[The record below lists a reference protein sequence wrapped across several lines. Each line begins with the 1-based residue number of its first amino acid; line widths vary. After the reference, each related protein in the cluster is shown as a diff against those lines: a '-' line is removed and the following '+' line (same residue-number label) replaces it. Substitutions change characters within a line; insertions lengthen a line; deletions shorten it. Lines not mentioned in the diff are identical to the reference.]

1 MNDLYPSLYT
11 AYRWLVPPQLNLADV
26 CVHRWAQNT
35 HEGRSPAVYYE
46 TETDTNQREV
56 WTYTRVSETA
66 QRLANGLQHM
76 QVAPGD
82 RVALVMTQRPEA
94 LVALAAI
101 LSLGAVAVPLSGAAS
116 TTSLRACLLDTAAR
130 VAIVDAACAARVFQ
144 AQCPQLKQVV
154 ALDFQHDNA
163 IAWRTLL
170 ARQSATFKTLATAS
184 KDAALCLYPN
194 EAAAHP
200 VGILLPHAALIGAL
214 PGFVAAQNWFP
225 HKGDVFW
232 AADWNSCGYWI
243 GGCLAAWYFGRPV
256 LAAPHHTAPAQVLD
270 VLARYRISN
279 AYLPADLAIQI
290 ANEVDL
296 LEQHGDALT
305 LRALA
310 IQGMPLPPVV
320 VERYQ
325 TALGLTPNLCWSEPQ
340 AAVVL
345 GESHLKWPGRAGS
358 LGRAYPGHR
367 LGVLDDAGSP
377 CPVATFG
384 TLAVHRSDVQGTP
397 DPLLPLAH
405 ASTQD
410 VWTPLTLR
418 ARVDKDGYFWPEQAQ
433 TG

>member
-11 AYRWLVPPQLNLADV
+11 AYRWLVPQQLNIADV

-35 HEGRSPAVYYE
+35 HEGRRPAVYYAS
-46 TETDTNQREV
+46 DANQSEV

-76 QVAPGD
+76 QVAPGE

-101 LSLGAVAVPLSGAAS
+101 LSLGAVAVPLSSAAS
-116 TTSLRACLLDTAAR
+116 VASLRACITDAAAR
-130 VAIVDAACAARVFQ
+130 VAIVDAACAERVFQ

-154 ALDFQHDNA
+154 ALDFQHHNA

-184 KDAALCLYPN
+184 KDAALCLYPHD
-194 EAAAHP
+194 AAARP
-200 VGILLPHAALIGAL
+200 VGVVLPHAALIGAL

-225 HKGDVFW
+225 KTGDLFW
-232 AADWNSCGYWI
+232 TPDWNACGHWI
-243 GGCLAAWYFGRPV
+243 GGCLAAWYFGHPV
-256 LAAPHHTAPAQVLD
+256 LAAPHHTSSAQVVD

-279 AYLPADLAIQI
+279 AYLPARLAIQI
-290 ANEVDL
+290 AYVAGL
-296 LEQHGDALT
+296 LEQHSDALT

-310 IQGMPLPPVV
+310 VQGMPLPTAVLK
-320 VERYQ
+320 RYQ
-325 TALGLTPNLCWSEPQ
+325 STLGLTPTLCWSEPQ
-340 AAVVL
+340 AAAVL

-367 LGVLDDAGSP
+367 LGVLDDAGAP
-377 CPVATFG
+377 CPVATYG
-384 TLAVHRSDVQGTP
+384 TLVVHHSDVQGFP

-405 ASTQD
+405 ASTPHA
-410 VWTPLTLR
+410 WTPLSLR
-418 ARVDKDGYFWPEQAQ
+418 ARVDKDGYFWPEQA
-433 TG
+433 